1 MTSPGV
7 GRCDGDPPP
16 RASLRLVEPDGAPDD
31 SPGTVSAAIEL
42 ALDALDALAT
52 LGEEVDDEWQ
62 YVQDL
67 TAAWRDRLATVE
79 AARGG
84 EAIDPAIAAAV
95 VALAGEAA
103 RIRDPHRAIDWL
115 STLPQVALV
124 ALGERP

>member
-1 MTSPGV
+1 M
-7 GRCDGDPPP
+7 
-16 RASLRLVEPDGAPDD
+16 EPDGAPDD

-52 LGEEVDDEWQ
+52 LGEEVEDEWQ